1 MSSINWTDSLNYASE
16 FFIGLY
22 DSAGN
27 MWSNGPLHSGGGGT
41 TACLAGNATLRYDEQ
56 IGTISVPDTIYF

>member
-1 MSSINWTDSLNYASE
+1 MSNINWTDSLGYASE
-16 FFIGLY
+16 FFVGLY

-41 TACLAGNATLRYDEQ
+41 TACLAGNATLRYDDQ
-56 IGTISVPDTIYF
+56 IVTISTPDTI